1 MLDINGQS
9 FRKGGMAL
17 LLCEVLDADADHVRV
32 RIMNSEMELA
42 VGVHHDEVLGGLVA
56 DSELTVFEETAPAQP
71 ASLPRPM
78 FE

>member
-9 FRKGGMAL
+9 IRENGMAL
-17 LLCEVLDADADHVRV
+17 LLCQVLAIEKDHLRI

-42 VGVHHDEVLGGLVA
+42 VGAHHDEVMGGLVA
-56 DSELTVFEETAPAQP
+56 DSELTAFEPESQSAAPVARIQ
-71 ASLPRPM
+71 